1 MIIFVLLFSKLKQK
15 IYDFLFLFVIV
26 LSFCLYGCNS
36 CSHNMARITDIS
48 VVNDDLRLFNF
59 YIVQSG
65 DSLFKIAKQYNVDI
79 GTIKEINKIS
89 NDIIKIGDTL
99 YIPSSVHDNTQRRLS
114 NLTIGKS
121 VKSTKKIH
129 KFSTKEIKKTVDNG
143 SWIWPCNG
151 DIITKFDSYNRGIDI
166 SGNIGDS
173 VVAVSDGKVVYSGN
187 GVRGF
192 GNLLII
198 SHNDGF
204 ITAYAHNSKLLVVTG
219 DIVSKNMNIAEMGK
233 SDSDCCKLHF
243 EIRKNG
249 VPIDPLKV
257 LPVR

>member
-1 MIIFVLLFSKLKQK
+1 MIIFVLLFSKLRQ
-15 IYDFLFLFVIV
+15 ITYDFLFVFVV
-26 LSFCLYGCNS
+26 ALSFCLCGCSN
-36 CSHNMARITDIS
+36 CSHDMARITDIP

-65 DSLFKIAKQYNVDI
+65 DSLFKIAKHHNIDI
-79 GTIKEINKIS
+79 GTIKEINRIN
-89 NDIIKIGDTL
+89 NDVIKIGDML
-99 YIPSSVHDNTQRRLS
+99 YIPTSIYNSQRKKS
-114 NLTIGKS
+114 YVNIDKS
-121 VKSTKKIH
+121 VNFTRNTNKLSI
-129 KFSTKEIKKTVDNG
+129 EERKTTINND
-143 SWIWPCNG
+143 SWGWPCNG

-173 VVAVSDGKVVYSGN
+173 VVAASDGKVVYSGN

-198 SHNDGF
+198 SHDDGF
-204 ITAYAHNSKLLVVTG
+204 ITAYAHNSKLLVVAG
-219 DIVSKNMNIAEMGK
+219 DMVSKNMNIAEMGK
-233 SDSDCCKLHF
+233 SDSDYCKLHF